1 MEKIFNIP
9 WSDSVKI
16 ISVVTTL
23 VLAFVIVV
31 IVYLL
36 KNQGFSS
43 NKLTLLI
50 LFAVLGI
57 SV

>member
-23 VLAFVIVV
+23 VLVFVIVV

-36 KNQGFSS
+36 
-43 NKLTLLI
+43 
-50 LFAVLGI
+50 
-57 SV
+57 